1 MDIQR
6 SFFLAVEGASFD
18 LPIFILMLFFIL
30 LSAFFSMSE
39 TAYSSS
45 SVVKLR
51 AAVEDRKTGAKKAL
65 ELADNFEKT
74 VTCLLIGNNIVN
86 TGLSTVAVG
95 FFCQTGDFQPVVGF
109 GIYLDRYG
117 YIVDFR

>member
-1 MDIQR
+1 
-6 SFFLAVEGASFD
+6 
-18 LPIFILMLFFIL
+18 
-30 LSAFFSMSE
+30 MSE